1 MTWLEE
7 SKRPVVPVGQNH
19 RPHVGRFR
27 GWPRRSGQGTTV
39 ALVLCWSHVLTLLTS
54 AGYANRRCQ
63 CVLGACS
70 TMLLHARP
78 LARTTEATTRS
89 SSPEFMMQTT
99 TIYLPLQANW
109 CKRNC
114 KRSFVNDWLSGSRI
128 QLRAF
133 STKIWILQIPA
144 HRCGRKMRESLSK
157 ALSQN
162 DRRLPP
168 ISPLKLSRLL
178 LTQHVVAHNNL
189 LTASSQLVQKEPQTL
204 FCK

>member
-1 MTWLEE
+1 MEE

-144 HRCGRKMRESLSK
+144 HVSLSQSSPNMRSAHGS
-157 ALSQN
+157 ALSEEE
-162 DRRLPP
+162 DDEGSSDVLGMG
-168 ISPLKLSRLL
+168 LKHFAQRGRSGACS
-178 LTQHVVAHNNL
+178 TMV
-189 LTASSQLVQKEPQTL
+189 
-204 FCK
+204 